1 MAMQNS
7 NDRMAGGGMVC
18 RVDARGRSK
27 KAPGCS
33 LTSEGV
39 MRAMNVQS
47 IAALLATAFAF
58 AASTPCRAV
67 TIAYVGTEPG
77 VGPDYV
83 TQNWSNSAVP
93 KSYATGTSNTYGK
106 DGYWQIRP
114 SVDQDIFSA
123 VGGSNDLGTS
133 ASPNPTLW
141 AGSNPSFM
149 SSIQGFAGTFVNF
162 GGYAV
167 YRGPDGSSLYRQ
179 GALSV
184 PVNSGTYNT
193 PSGTNNGLFGNTLT
207 FALNLTGT
215 VRVGFAVDSVGTAT
229 YAPDYITIYS
239 PSTGSVFSSLLTR
252 DGVPDMAIFD
262 IVNPAGE
269 TFSVAQW
276 QLDGTQ
282 SVSAM
287 SLVTFDTIVVPEP
300 SSVALIAVGG
310 VAVAAGLRRRRR

>member
-1 MAMQNS
+1 
-7 NDRMAGGGMVC
+7 
-18 RVDARGRSK
+18 
-27 KAPGCS
+27 
-33 LTSEGV
+33 
-39 MRAMNVQS
+39 MRAMNVRS
-47 IAALLATAFAF
+47 IAALLTTAFAF
-58 AASTPCRAV
+58 AVSTPCHAV

-77 VGPDYV
+77 GPASSYV
-83 TQNWSNSAVP
+83 TENWSNSAVP

-114 SVDQDIFSA
+114 TTGQQFADA

-133 ASPNPTLW
+133 YGTFPTFW
-141 AGSNPSFM
+141 TGANPSFM
-149 SSIQGFAGTFVNF
+149 NSIQGFAGTFVNF
-162 GGYAV
+162 SGYPI
-167 YRGPDGSSLYRQ
+167 YRGPDGSSLYQQ

-184 PVNSGTYNT
+184 PVNQGPYNT
-193 PSGTNNGLFGNTLT
+193 PSGTGNGWFGETLT

-215 VRVGFAVDSVGTAT
+215 VRVGFAADSVGSAT
-229 YAPDYITIYS
+229 YAPDYITIYTA
-239 PSTGSVFSSLLTR
+239 STGTVYSSRLTR

-269 TFSVAQW
+269 TFTVAQW

>member
-1 MAMQNS
+1 
-7 NDRMAGGGMVC
+7 
-18 RVDARGRSK
+18 
-27 KAPGCS
+27 
-33 LTSEGV
+33 
-39 MRAMNVQS
+39 MRAMNVRS

-58 AASTPCRAV
+58 AASTPCHAV

-114 SVDQDIFSA
+114 SLNQDIYSA

-149 SSIQGFAGTFVNF
+149 SSIQGFAGNFVNF
-162 GGYAV
+162 GGYAL
-167 YRGPDGSSLYRQ
+167 YRVPDGSSLIRQ

-184 PVNSGTYNT
+184 PVDQGPYNT
-193 PSGTNNGLFGNTLT
+193 PSGAGTGSFGNTLT
-207 FALNLTGT
+207 FALNLSGT
-215 VRVGFAVDSVGTAT
+215 VRVGFAVDSVGTGI
-229 YAPDYITIYS
+229 YAPDYITIFS
-239 PSTGSVFSSLLTR
+239 PSTGSVYSSLLTR

-276 QLDGTQ
+276 QLG
-282 SVSAM
+282 SPSGNPSAM

-300 SSVALIAVGG
+300 SSVALIAIGG

>member
-1 MAMQNS
+1 
-7 NDRMAGGGMVC
+7 
-18 RVDARGRSK
+18 
-27 KAPGCS
+27 
-33 LTSEGV
+33 
-39 MRAMNVQS
+39 MRAMNVRS

-58 AASTPCRAV
+58 AVSTPCHAV
-67 TIAYVGTEPG
+67 TISYVGTEPG
-77 VGPDYV
+77 NAPNFV

-93 KSYATGTSNTYGK
+93 KSYATGPSNTYGK
-106 DGYWQIRP
+106 NGYWQIRP
-114 SVDQDIFSA
+114 SVNQDISSA

-184 PVNSGTYNT
+184 PVNQGPYNT
-193 PSGTNNGLFGNTLT
+193 PSGSSNGWFGETLT

-229 YAPDYITIYS
+229 YAPDYLTIYS
-239 PSTGSVFSSLLTR
+239 PSTGSVYSSLLTR
-252 DGVPDMAIFD
+252 DGSPDMAIFD

-300 SSVALIAVGG
+300 SSVALIAIGG